1 MRKSLLTLAVV
12 SALAAPALALAQ
24 TTPAAPAAAPSPV
37 TGNMTI
43 ASDYRFRGIS
53 QTYKGPAIQ
62 GGIDYAHDSGFYV
75 GNWNSNVSSVVYT
88 AGSGIEMD
96 FYGGWKKA
104 FGDFGLD
111 LGYIYYYYPNA
122 QFNSTLG
129 NKKFD
134 NQEVYV
140 GGSWKWISAKYS
152 YAISDYFG
160 LNKEQAAGGYW
171 TNQNAAF
178 APLGDKGNSKGTYY
192 ADLTATYPV
201 SDKFSVIGHVGKL
214 KVKHYAELDY
224 TDWKLGATYDLSGW
238 ILGAAFVTTNAK
250 KDWYYTGA
258 SGVGKGI
265 RNIGESTVVFSV
277 AKTF

>member
-1 MRKSLLTLAVV
+1 MLSLAVL
-12 SALAAPALALAQ
+12 AAFAAPAIAIAQ
-24 TTPAAPAAAPSPV
+24 TAPAAAPSPV

-53 QTYKGPAIQ
+53 QTYRGPAIQ
-62 GGIDYAHDSGFYV
+62 GGIDYAHDSGFYI

-88 AGSGIEMD
+88 AGSAIEMD

-111 LGYIYYYYPNA
+111 LGFLYYYYPNA
-122 QFNSTLG
+122 EFNG
-129 NKKFD
+129 KKFN
-134 NQEVYV
+134 NQELYV

-160 LNKEQAAGGYW
+160 LNREQAAGGYW
-171 TNQNAAF
+171 ANQNRAF
-178 APLGDKGNSKGTYY
+178 APLGDHGNSKGTQYF
-192 ADLTATYPV
+192 DLTATYPV

-214 KVKHYAELDY
+214 KVKHYSELDY

-238 ILGAAFVTTNAK
+238 VLGASFVTTNAK
-250 KDWYYTGA
+250 KDWYYTGTP
-258 SGVGKGI
+258 GVGKGI
-265 RNIGESTVVFSV
+265 KNTGESTVVLSV

>member
-1 MRKSLLTLAVV
+1 
-12 SALAAPALALAQ
+12 
-24 TTPAAPAAAPSPV
+24 
-37 TGNMTI
+37 MTI

-53 QTYKGPAIQ
+53 QTYRGPAIQ

-75 GNWNSNVSSVVYT
+75 GNWNSNVSSLVYSGG
-88 AGSGIEMD
+88 AGIEMD

-111 LGYIYYYYPNA
+111 VGFIYYYYPNA
-122 QFNSTLG
+122 EWNSNVGSTNG
-129 NKKFD
+129 TKKFD

-152 YAISDYFG
+152 YALSDYFG

-171 TNQNAAF
+171 TNRNNGF
-178 APLGDKGNSKGTYY
+178 APLGDNGNSKGTYY
-192 ADLTATYPV
+192 LDVTATYPV

-214 KVKHYAELDY
+214 NVKHYSDLNY
-224 TDWKLGATYDLSGW
+224 TDYKLGATYDFNSW
-238 ILGAAFVTTNAK
+238 ILGAAFVGTNAK
-250 KDWYYTGA
+250 KDWYYTGGA
-258 SGVGKGI
+258 KGI
-265 RNIGESTVVFSV
+265 KSTGESTVVFSV